1 MAALR
6 SFKHQNAT
14 SLEEAGNLLGK
25 YGTKAVAIAGGTD
38 LLGVLKDNVRPE
50 YPELVVNIKTIP
62 GLDYIK
68 EDNLGLRIGALTRLH
83 TIEKSETVKKK
94 YKLLSMAAHSVA
106 TPHVRNMGTIAGNI
120 CQEPRC
126 WYYRNP
132 ECTFHCLRK
141 GGRTCNALT
150 GENRYHSIF
159 GAARMATTPCSAECP
174 GKVDVPSYFSFIRD
188 KKIDKAVEMLLASNP
203 VPAMTGRI
211 CPHLCET
218 KCNRSEFDEAVS
230 IRSIERYMGD
240 YILDNAESI
249 MSPPQ
254 KENGKKVAVVGAGP
268 AGLAAAYYLRQSGY
282 SVTVFDKHEEAG
294 GMLMYAIP
302 DYRLPKNLV
311 RRQIKALQGTGIKFK
326 LQFEIGHDSTL
337 KDIRDNFDAVFLA
350 TGGWGQRPLGI
361 KDEGLLISGLDWL
374 TKVNSGLSKAPGKK
388 VLVIGGGNVAVDV
401 AITAKRLGAAEVTMA
416 CLECREEMPAIAAE
430 IEQALAEGIHL
441 MPSWGPDQILQEND
455 RIQGMQLV
463 RCTSVFDAKGCFAP
477 AFHKATRTLV
487 SADSIILAIGQ
498 RADLSFIGSALKTER
513 GLITVDADTQK
524 TNAAGVFAGG
534 DAATGPSSVIQAIAA
549 GRRAAASI
557 DLYLMKR
564 RIHTKS
570 QKVTMQ
576 KFSTDCLV
584 KMDRGKTAI
593 LPVSRRRIDIEDTA
607 GFNLSEMENEAN
619 RCFNCGCVAVNASD
633 IAPALIALGAK
644 IRTTKR
650 ILTAEDF
657 FSAGAMKTSQL
668 EEGELVVE
676 IQVPKP
682 ALGSLQDFIKFA
694 LRNSHDFP
702 VVSVAALLNMN
713 GDRVDSA
720 RIVLGAVAPV
730 PLRMKDIEDFLKGKR
745 LDKKSAA
752 NAAKIAVGQTLS
764 LTKNKYKVQV
774 TKVLVER
781 AVLNAR

>member
-6 SFKHQNAT
+6 SFKHHNVT
-14 SLEEAGNLLGK
+14 SLEEAIKLLGK
-25 YGTKAVAIAGGTD
+25 YGTRAVAIAGGTD

-68 EDNLGLRIGALTRLH
+68 EDKLGLRIGALTRLH
-83 TIEKSETVKKK
+83 AIEKSEIVKKK
-94 YKLLSMAAHSVA
+94 YRLLSMAAHSVA
-106 TPHVRNMGTIAGNI
+106 TPHIRNMGTIAGNI

-141 GGRTCNALT
+141 GGQACNALT

-159 GAARMATTPCSAECP
+159 GAVRMATTPCSAECP
-174 GKVDVPSYFSFIRD
+174 GNIDIPSYFSLIRD
-188 KKIDKAVEMLLASNP
+188 KKIDKAAEMLLASNP
-203 VPAMTGRI
+203 IPAITGRV

-230 IRSIERYMGD
+230 IRDIERYMGD
-240 YILDNAESI
+240 YILDNAGPI
-249 MSPPQ
+249 MRPPK

-282 SVTVFDKHEEAG
+282 SVTVFDKHQEAG

-302 DYRLPKNLV
+302 AYRLPKNLV
-311 RRQIKALQGTGIKFK
+311 RRQVKALQGTGIKFR
-326 LQFEIGHDSTL
+326 LQFEIGRDSTL
-337 KDIRDNFDAVFLA
+337 KDIRNNFDAVFLA
-350 TGGWGQRPLGI
+350 TGGWGQRPLGL
-361 KDEGLLISGLDWL
+361 KDEELLISGLDWL
-374 TKVNSGLSKAPGKK
+374 EKVASGLSKAPGKK

-401 AITAKRLGAAEVTMA
+401 AITARRLGAADVTMA
-416 CLECREEMPAIAAE
+416 CLECREEMPAIASE

-441 MPSWGPDQILQEND
+441 MPSWGPGQILQENGH
-455 RIQGMQLV
+455 IQGMQLV
-463 RCTSVFDAKGCFAP
+463 HCTSVFDAKGCFAP
-477 AFHKATRTLV
+477 AFNKANRIRV
-487 SADSIILAIGQ
+487 NADSIILAIGQ
-498 RADLSFIGSALKTER
+498 RADLSFISSALKTER
-513 GLITVDADTQK
+513 GLITVDQDTQE

-534 DAATGPSSVIQAIAA
+534 DVATGPASVIQAIAA
-549 GRRAAASI
+549 GRKAAASI
-557 DLYLMKR
+557 DLYLTKR
-564 RIHTKS
+564 RIPTKS

-576 KFSTDCLV
+576 KWSADCLV
-584 KMDRGKTAI
+584 KMERGKTAI
-593 LPVSRRRIDIEDTA
+593 LPVSRRRIDIEDST

-633 IAPALIALGAK
+633 MAPALIALNAK

-650 ILTAEDF
+650 ILSAEDF
-657 FSAGAMKTSQL
+657 FSAGIMKTSQL

-676 IQVPKP
+676 IQIPKP
-682 ALGSLQDFIKFA
+682 AAGSRQDFIKFA
-694 LRNSHDFP
+694 LRNAHDFP
-702 VVSVAALLNMN
+702 VVSVAALVNVN
-713 GDRVDSA
+713 GDIVDSA

-730 PLRMKDIEDFLKGKR
+730 PLRIKDVEDFLKGKK

-752 NAAKIAVGQTLS
+752 TAGKMAVEQTLS
-764 LTKNKYKVQV
+764 LAKNKYKVQV
-774 TKVLVER
+774 TRALVER
-781 AVLNAR
+781 AFLNAR

>member
-6 SFKHQNAT
+6 SFKHRNVT
-14 SLEEAGNLLGK
+14 SLEEASNLLGK
-25 YGTKAVAIAGGTD
+25 YGSKAVAIAGGTD

-50 YPELVVNIKTIP
+50 YPELVVNLKTIP

-83 TIEKSETVKKK
+83 AIEKSEIVKKK

-141 GGRTCNALT
+141 GGQTCNALT

-174 GKVDVPSYFSFIRD
+174 GKVDVPSYFSLIRD
-188 KKIDKAVEMLLASNP
+188 KKIDKAAEMLLASNP
-203 VPAMTGRI
+203 IPAITGRV

-230 IRSIERYMGD
+230 IRDIERYIGD
-240 YILDNAESI
+240 YILDNVESI
-249 MSPPQ
+249 MRPPK

-302 DYRLPKNLV
+302 AYRLPKNLV
-311 RRQIKALQGTGIKFK
+311 RRQIKALQGTGIKFRP
-326 LQFEIGHDSTL
+326 QFEIGNDSTL

-350 TGGWGQRPLGI
+350 TGGWGQRSLGV

-401 AITAKRLGAAEVTMA
+401 AITAKRLGAADVTMA
-416 CLECREEMPAIAAE
+416 CLECREEMPAIASE

-455 RIQGMQLV
+455 HIQGMQLV
-463 RCTSVFDAKGCFAP
+463 RCTSVFDAEGCFAP
-477 AFHKATRTLV
+477 AFNKADRTRV
-487 SADSIILAIGQ
+487 NADSIILAIGQ
-498 RADLSFIGSALKTER
+498 RGDLSFIGPALKTER
-513 GLITVDADTQK
+513 GLITVDQYTQE

-534 DAATGPSSVIQAIAA
+534 DVATGPASVIQAIAA

-564 RIHTKS
+564 RIHTKI

-576 KFSTDCLV
+576 KCSSDCLV
-584 KMDRGKTAI
+584 KMDRGKNAI
-593 LPVSRRRIDIEDTA
+593 LPVSRRRIDIEDTV

-633 IAPALIALGAK
+633 IAPALVALGAK

-657 FSAGAMKTSQL
+657 FSAGTMKTSQL

-676 IQVPKP
+676 IQIPKP
-682 ALGSLQDFIKFA
+682 ASGSRQDFIKFA

-702 VVSVAALLNMN
+702 VVSVAALLNVK
-713 GDRVDSA
+713 GDRVDSV
-720 RIVLGAVAPV
+720 RIVLGAVAPI
-730 PLRMKDIEDFLKGKR
+730 PLRIKDIEDFLIGKK

-752 NAAKIAVGQTLS
+752 TAAKIAVEQTLS

-774 TKVLVER
+774 TRALVER
-781 AVLNAR
+781 AFLNAR

>member
-6 SFKHQNAT
+6 SFKHQNVT
-14 SLEEAGNLLGK
+14 SLEEASNLLGM

-83 TIEKSETVKKK
+83 AIEKSEIVKKK

-141 GGRTCNALT
+141 GGQTCNALT

-174 GKVDVPSYFSFIRD
+174 GKVDVPSYFSLIRD
-188 KKIDKAVEMLLASNP
+188 KKIDKAAEILLASNP
-203 VPAMTGRI
+203 IPAITGRV

-230 IRSIERYMGD
+230 IRNIERYIGD
-240 YILDNAESI
+240 YILDNVESI
-249 MSPPQ
+249 MRPPQ
-254 KENGKKVAVVGAGP
+254 KENRKKVAVVGAGP

-302 DYRLPKNLV
+302 AYRLPKNLL
-311 RRQIKALQGTGIKFK
+311 RRQIKALQGTGIKFR
-326 LQFEIGHDSTL
+326 LQFEIGNDSTL
-337 KDIRDNFDAVFLA
+337 KDIRNNFDAVFLA
-350 TGGWGQRPLGI
+350 TGGWGQRSLGV

-401 AITAKRLGAAEVTMA
+401 AITAKRLGAADVTMA
-416 CLECREEMPAIAAE
+416 CLECREEMPAIASE

-455 RIQGMQLV
+455 HIQGMQLV

-477 AFHKATRTLV
+477 AFNTANRTRV
-487 SADSIILAIGQ
+487 KADSIILAIGQ
-498 RADLSFIGSALKTER
+498 RADLSFIGPALKTER
-513 GLITVDADTQK
+513 GLITVDQDTQE

-534 DAATGPSSVIQAIAA
+534 DVATGPASVIQAIAA

-564 RIHTKS
+564 RMQPKS

-576 KFSTDCLV
+576 KCSPDCLV

-593 LPVSRRRIDIEDTA
+593 LPVSRRRIDVEDTA

-657 FSAGAMKTSQL
+657 FSAGTMKTSQL

-676 IQVPKP
+676 IHIPKP
-682 ALGSLQDFIKFA
+682 ALGSRQDFIKFA

-702 VVSVAALLNMN
+702 VVSVAALLNVN
-713 GDRVDSA
+713 GDRVDSV

-730 PLRMKDIEDFLKGKR
+730 PLRIKDIEDFLKGKK

-752 NAAKIAVGQTLS
+752 TAAKIAVEQTLS

-774 TKVLVER
+774 TRALVER
-781 AVLNAR
+781 AFLNAR

>member
-6 SFKHQNAT
+6 SFKHQNVT
-14 SLEEAGNLLGK
+14 SLEEASNLLGK

-83 TIEKSETVKKK
+83 AIEKSEIVKKK

-141 GGRTCNALT
+141 GGQTCNALT

-174 GKVDVPSYFSFIRD
+174 GKVDVPSYFSLIRD
-188 KKIDKAVEMLLASNP
+188 KKIDKAAEILLASNP
-203 VPAMTGRI
+203 IPAITGRV

-230 IRSIERYMGD
+230 IRNIERYIGD
-240 YILDNAESI
+240 YILDNVEPL
-249 MSPPQ
+249 MRPPN
-254 KENGKKVAVVGAGP
+254 KENRKNVAVVGAGP

-282 SVTVFDKHEEAG
+282 SVTVFDKREEAG

-302 DYRLPKNLV
+302 AYRLPKNLV
-311 RRQIKALQGTGIKFK
+311 RRQIKALQDTGIKFR
-326 LQFEIGHDSTL
+326 LQFEIGNDSTL
-337 KDIRDNFDAVFLA
+337 KDIRNHFDAVFLA
-350 TGGWGQRPLGI
+350 TGGWGQRSLGV

-374 TKVNSGLSKAPGKK
+374 TKVNSGLRKAPGKK

-401 AITAKRLGAAEVTMA
+401 AITAKRLGAADVTMA
-416 CLECREEMPAIAAE
+416 CLECREEMPAIASE

-455 RIQGMQLV
+455 HIQGMQLV
-463 RCTSVFDAKGCFAP
+463 RCASVFDAKGCFAP
-477 AFHKATRTLV
+477 AFNKANRTRV
-487 SADSIILAIGQ
+487 NVDSIILAIGQ

-513 GLITVDADTQK
+513 GLITVDQDTQE

-534 DAATGPSSVIQAIAA
+534 DVATGPASVIQAIAA

-564 RIHTKS
+564 GIHTKS

-576 KFSTDCLV
+576 KCSTDCLV

-593 LPVSRRRIDIEDTA
+593 LPVSRRRIDIEDTG
-607 GFNLSEMENEAN
+607 GFNLSEMKNEAN

-657 FSAGAMKTSQL
+657 FSAGTMKTSQL
-668 EEGELVVE
+668 EEDELVVE
-676 IQVPKP
+676 IQIPKP
-682 ALGSLQDFIKFA
+682 ALGSHQDFIKFA

-702 VVSVAALLNMN
+702 VVSVAALFNMN
-713 GDRVDSA
+713 GDRVDSV

-730 PLRMKDIEDFLKGKR
+730 PLRIKDIEDSLKGKK

-752 NAAKIAVGQTLS
+752 TAAKIAVEQTLS

-774 TKVLVER
+774 TKALVER
-781 AVLNAR
+781 AFLNAM

>member
-6 SFKHQNAT
+6 SFKHQSVT
-14 SLEEAGNLLGK
+14 SLEEASNLLCK

-38 LLGVLKDNVRPE
+38 LLGALKDNVRPE

-83 TIEKSETVKKK
+83 AIEKSEIVKKK
-94 YKLLSMAAHSVA
+94 YRLLSMAAHSVA

-159 GAARMATTPCSAECP
+159 GAARMETTPCSAECP
-174 GKVDVPSYFSFIRD
+174 GKVDVPSYLSLIRD
-188 KKIDKAVEMLLASNP
+188 KKIGKAAEMLLASNP
-203 VPAMTGRI
+203 IPAITGRV

-230 IRSIERYMGD
+230 IRNIERFIGD
-240 YILDNAESI
+240 YILDNAVSI
-249 MSPPQ
+249 MGPPQ

-294 GMLMYAIP
+294 GMLTYAIP
-302 DYRLPKNLV
+302 AYRLPRNLV
-311 RRQIKALQGTGIKFK
+311 RKQVKALQGTGIKFR
-326 LQFEIGHDSTL
+326 LQFEIGNDTTL
-337 KDIRDNFDAVFLA
+337 KDIRNNFDAVFLA

-374 TKVNSGLSKAPGKK
+374 EKVNSGLSKAPGKK

-401 AITAKRLGAAEVTMA
+401 AITAKRLGAADVTMA
-416 CLECREEMPAIAAE
+416 CLECREEMPAIASE
-430 IEQALAEGIHL
+430 IEQALAEGVHL

-455 RIQGMQLV
+455 HIQGMQLV
-463 RCTSVFDAKGCFAP
+463 RCTSVFDARGCFAP
-477 AFHKATRTLV
+477 AFNKAKGTRV
-487 SADSIILAIGQ
+487 DADSIILAIGQ
-498 RADLSFIGSALKTER
+498 RADLSFIGPALKTGR
-513 GLITVDADTQK
+513 GLIAVDPDTQE

-534 DAATGPSSVIQAIAA
+534 DVATGPASVIQAVAA
-549 GRRAAASI
+549 GRRAAVSI

-564 RIHTKS
+564 QIHTKS

-576 KFSTDCLV
+576 KFSTDCLD

-657 FSAGAMKTSQL
+657 FSAGTLKTSQL

-676 IQVPKP
+676 IQIPRP

-694 LRNSHDFP
+694 LRKSHDFP
-702 VVSVAALLNMN
+702 VVSVAALFNVSE
-713 GDRVDSA
+713 GRVDSA
-720 RIVLGAVAPV
+720 RIVLGTVAPV
-730 PLRMKDIEDFLKGKR
+730 PLRIKAVEDFLKGKK

-752 NAAKIAVGQTLS
+752 TAAKMAVEQTLS
-764 LTKNKYKVQV
+764 LAKNKYKVQV
-774 TKVLVER
+774 TSTLVER
-781 AVLNAR
+781 ASLNAR